1 MNTNKYETKGLSVTI
16 PTNLYNLLLNTFE
29 ISNQDDLDQCIQSFI
44 EDKIDKEHLEYSNDK
59 GMQQMSDYA
68 EKQSEAS

>member
-1 MNTNKYETKGLSVTI
+1 MHTNKYETKGLSVTI

-44 EDKIDKEHLEYSNDK
+44 EDRIDEEHREYSH
-59 GMQQMSDYA
+59 
-68 EKQSEAS
+68 